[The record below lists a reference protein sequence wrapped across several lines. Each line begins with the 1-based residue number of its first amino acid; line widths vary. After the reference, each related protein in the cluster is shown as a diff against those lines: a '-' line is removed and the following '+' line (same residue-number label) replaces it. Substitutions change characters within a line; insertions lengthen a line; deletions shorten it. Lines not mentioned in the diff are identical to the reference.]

1 MMLRGRLIRALT
13 LYMVDILDILT
24 NAAIVI
30 LEMES
35 PYHHL
40 KKVLSF

>member
-1 MMLRGRLIRALT
+1 MQASRLVRVLT
-13 LYMVDILDILT
+13 LCKADIMGTLR
-24 NAAIVI
+24 NAKIVI

-40 KKVLSF
+40 MLALDS